1 VAILFVDLDNFK
13 LVNDTLGHEAGDTLL
28 RAVAERLRG
37 AVRAEDTLARFG
49 GDEFVVLLEE
59 PADSV
64 EALAVADRLADA
76 LRAPVAVEDRAMQVE
91 ASIGVALSGPGHQ
104 RPADLLRAADLALYR
119 AKADGKAR
127 SALFEPA
134 LATAAVRRLEIE
146 NHLRQAVERE
156 EFCLYYQ
163 PIVEL
168 ASGELAGWEAL
179 VRWQHPELGLVPPGE
194 FIPLAEE
201 TGLIVPIGLWVLQEA
216 CRQARAWQERLANPR
231 LTMSVN
237 LSGRQFQQPALVQDV
252 REALA
257 TADLD
262 PRTLKLEITESVVM
276 HDVAGAS
283 KTLAALAGLGVPIA
297 IDDFGT
303 GYSSLAYLKRFPIH
317 TLKIDRS
324 FVTGIVQD
332 PQDAAIVRSVIALAK
347 TLNLT
352 VTAEGIETPGQQ
364 ARLEQ
369 LGCDLGQG
377 YLFGRPL
384 PPSAASDG
392 GARAA

>member
-1 VAILFVDLDNFK
+1 
-13 LVNDTLGHEAGDTLL
+13 
-28 RAVAERLRG
+28 
-37 AVRAEDTLARFG
+37 
-49 GDEFVVLLEE
+49 VLLEE
-59 PADSV
+59 PADAV
-64 EALAVADRLADA
+64 EALAVADRLAAA
-76 LRAPVAVEDRAMQVE
+76 LRAPVEVESRAMQVE
-91 ASIGVALSGPGHQ
+91 ASIGVALSGPGHEQ
-104 RPADLLRAADLALYR
+104 PADLLRAADLALYR

-146 NHLRQAVERE
+146 NHLRQALERR

-168 ASGELAGWEAL
+168 GSGKLAGWEAL

-216 CRQARAWQERLANPR
+216 CRQARAWQARLADPR

-237 LSGRQFQQPALVQDV
+237 LSGRQFQQASLVDEV
-252 REALA
+252 RAALA
-257 TADLD
+257 AADLD

-283 KTLAALAGLGVPIA
+283 TTLAALAGLGVPIA

-317 TLKIDRS
+317 TLKVDRS

-377 YLFGRPL
+377 YLFGRPV
-384 PPSAASDG
+384 PASAALDSAAG
-392 GARAA
+392 SVGRAA